1 MSLQYADG
9 AQIIRGL
16 RLSKFQNYCNKHQM
30 CINKTVLTK
39 SKYLPLKSTIYWF
52 LFLAVFNV
60 LCINIKEKW
69 WFLGEKH

>member
-1 MSLQYADG
+1 
-9 AQIIRGL
+9 
-16 RLSKFQNYCNKHQM
+16 M